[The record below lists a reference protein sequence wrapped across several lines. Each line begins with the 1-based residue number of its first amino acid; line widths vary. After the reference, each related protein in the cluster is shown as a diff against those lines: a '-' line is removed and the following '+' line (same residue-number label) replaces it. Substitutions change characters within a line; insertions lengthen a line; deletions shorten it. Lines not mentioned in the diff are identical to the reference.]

1 LTELS
6 PIYPL
11 TIDFK
16 EVSRLDSLRQSA
28 LMHLAHQPDLDSQ
41 TLKAHL
47 AGLGYD
53 HDLESLLGEDT
64 YVHAAFARPTA
75 EPVKATEGWDNTF
88 GWYQRS
94 GLEAELNQLKESLAT
109 NPTEEIIAAINT
121 IAEQLN
127 QHTHE

>member
-1 LTELS
+1 
-6 PIYPL
+6 
-11 TIDFK
+11 
-16 EVSRLDSLRQSA
+16 
-28 LMHLAHQPDLDSQ
+28 M
-41 TLKAHL
+41 
-47 AGLGYD
+47 
-53 HDLESLLGEDT
+53 SLLGEDT

-94 GLEAELNQLKESLAT
+94 GLEAELNQLKETLAT
-109 NPTEEIIAAINT
+109 NPTEEIVAQINT